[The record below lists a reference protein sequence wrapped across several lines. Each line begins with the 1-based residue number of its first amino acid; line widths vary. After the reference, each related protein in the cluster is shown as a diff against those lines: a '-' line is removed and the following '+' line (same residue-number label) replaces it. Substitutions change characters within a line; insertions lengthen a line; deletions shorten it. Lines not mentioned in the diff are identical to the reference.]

1 MNYFDLRNKR
11 KKKLSFNN
19 LKDNKEIEKELYQ
32 KYLRANKTKEKYV
45 DSEHLENIFTN
56 EIYYRAMKEIPK
68 IEKQIL
74 YMSVYEYR
82 TLNEI
87 CKILK
92 KTKRRLTSPAF
103 LDVYQNILIDN
114 GELILKTDNRLLFE
128 YSLVSFQNYGLH
140 PRNANLMIFVLFG
153 LARCLI

>member
-87 CKILK
+87 CKTLK
-92 KTKRRLTSPAF
+92 KTKREVKDLREKAVKHFKENVKKYEKKYTNKAGDL
-103 LDVYQNILIDN
+103 N
-114 GELILKTDNRLLFE
+114 E
-128 YSLVSFQNYGLH
+128 
-140 PRNANLMIFVLFG
+140 
-153 LARCLI
+153 

>member
-1 MNYFDLRNKR
+1 MNYFDLRNKQ

-32 KYLRANKTKEKYV
+32 KYLRANETKEKYV

-92 KTKRRLTSPAF
+92 KTKREVKDLREKAVKHFKENVKKYEKKYTNKAGDL
-103 LDVYQNILIDN
+103 N
-114 GELILKTDNRLLFE
+114 E
-128 YSLVSFQNYGLH
+128 
-140 PRNANLMIFVLFG
+140 
-153 LARCLI
+153 